1 MRIILPQNPVYYETL
16 ENIDLY
22 WQFNR
27 NNMRDESLNMVI
39 DTQTGLLK
47 HVDSKGFEEYIFGGE
62 FDEQLGIMDE
72 ETIIND
78 ICGLPSD
85 FSPSTLINGYLQ

>member
-1 MRIILPQNPVYYETL
+1 MKVILPQNPLYYETL

-22 WQFNR
+22 WAFHKNDQS
-27 NNMRDESLNMVI
+27 DHALNMIV

-47 HVDSKGFEEYIFGGE
+47 SVDQKGFEDYIFGGE
-62 FDEQLGIMDE
+62 FDEQLSIMDE

-78 ICGLPSD
+78 LCGLTQE
-85 FSPSTLINGYLQ
+85 FSPLNMTLG